1 MKKIISII
9 ILLFFLVS
17 ISLTIILSTIGLETN
32 RFNNLI
38 SKKINQSN
46 SNIELK
52 LTTIK
57 FKLDIKEI
65 SLFLETINPE
75 INYRKTAIPAESIK
89 GVITVEDSIKD
100 YLYLYQYD
108 RIRKR
113 L

>member
-9 ILLFFLVS
+9 ILLFFLVL
-17 ISLTIILSTIGLETN
+17 ISLTIVLSTIGLETN

-89 GVITVEDSIKD
+89 AYIDFASVIKSSS
-100 YLYLYQYD
+100 
-108 RIRKR
+108 
-113 L
+113 